1 MKTKTLIAS
10 MAMSLALMGTASAG
24 DLATMD
30 GIPAEAMSHADMGK
44 VEGKYNPYQLFAV
57 YLFARNMASKP
68 APVYQK
74 PVATP
79 SKPTASSSCSFTS
92 YNCNVGWAID
102 RVSQP
107 GNYTTK
113 QSLDAYWRSVGP

>member
-68 APVYQK
+68 APVYS
-74 PVATP
+74 TP
-79 SKPTASSSCSFTS
+79 SNSIASK
-92 YNCNVGWAID
+92 NQGWTPNKA
-102 RVSQP
+102 
-107 GNYTTK
+107 NEWLK
-113 QSLDAYWRSVGP
+113 SVNPYYKGR